1 MNVLKMDKMK
11 KNIIVAV
18 ADNGAI
24 GRDNSLLW
32 HISEDLKYFKKVTL
46 GSPVIMG
53 RKTFESIGRPLPKR
67 TNIVVTRSG
76 SMTGPDGASVPFPDG
91 VLVAH
96 SLEEAFVMAS
106 MPAVRGLAGVPVLTD
121 GASAASLS
129 VGGAAGT
136 GEVYGAEEACFV
148 IGGGEI
154 YRQAMDVADRLYI
167 TEVHVSIEDAD
178 TFFPDVDASEWREI
192 SRSELQTDQGTG
204 YGFEFVVY
212 DRKS

>member
-1 MNVLKMDKMK
+1 MDRMK

-32 HISEDLKYFKKVTL
+32 HIPEDLKYFKKVTL

-53 RKTFESIGRPLPKR
+53 RRTFESIGCPLPKR

-76 SMTGPDGASVPFPDG
+76 GMTGPDGSVVPFPEG
-91 VLVAH
+91 VLVAG
-96 SLEEAFVMAS
+96 SLEEAFMMAA
-106 MPAVRGLAGVPVLTD
+106 MPAVRGLS
-121 GASAASLS
+121 GASDVLSGQCASG
-129 VGGAAGT
+129 VC
-136 GEVYGAEEACFV
+136 EAEDSGCFV

-154 YRQAMDVADRLYI
+154 YRQAMKSADRLYV

-178 TFFPDVDASEWREI
+178 TFFPDVDASEWEEI
-192 SRSELQTDQGTG
+192 SRSEVNTDPATG

-212 DRKS
+212 RRK